1 MHELSICESLLGV
14 IEDQAKAQ
22 DFARV
27 TRVRLEIGPF
37 SGVEAEALR
46 FGFDV
51 VTKGTLA
58 EDAAL
63 EIIETE
69 GKAWCFD
76 CQEAVTIAS
85 RIEGCPRCGGFHL
98 QVTGGKELRIKDL
111 EVE

>member
-1 MHELSICESLLGV
+1 MHELAICESLLGV
-14 IEDQAKAQ
+14 IEDTAKAQ
-22 DFARV
+22 SFCRV

-37 SGVEAEALR
+37 SGVELEALR

-51 VTKGTLA
+51 VTKDSVADG
-58 EDAAL
+58 AAL
-63 EIIETE
+63 DIIETE

-76 CQEAVTIAS
+76 CNEAVTITDRTA
-85 RIEGCPRCGGFHL
+85 GCPSCGSFHL

>member
-1 MHELSICESLLGV
+1 MHELAICESLLGV
-14 IEDQAKAQ
+14 IEEQAKAQ
-22 DFARV
+22 DFRRV

-37 SGVEAEALR
+37 AGVEVEALR

-51 VTKGTLA
+51 VTKGSLA

-63 EIIETE
+63 EIIGTE

-76 CQEAVTIAS
+76 CNEAAALAD
-85 RIEGCPRCGGFHL
+85 RLQGCPRCGGFHL

>member
-22 DFARV
+22 DFRRV
-27 TRVRLEIGPF
+27 MQVRLEIGPF
-37 SGVEAEALR
+37 SGVEVEALR
-46 FGFDV
+46 FSFDM

-58 EDAAL
+58 DGAGL

-69 GKAWCFD
+69 GKAWCFG
-76 CQEAVTIAS
+76 CNEAVTITS
-85 RIEGCPRCGGFHL
+85 RIEGCPNCGSFHL